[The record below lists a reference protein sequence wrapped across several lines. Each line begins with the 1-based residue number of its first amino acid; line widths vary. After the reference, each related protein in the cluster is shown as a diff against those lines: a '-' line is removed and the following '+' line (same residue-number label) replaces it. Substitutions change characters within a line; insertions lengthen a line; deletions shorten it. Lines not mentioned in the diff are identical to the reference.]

1 MSKKTTT
8 KSTPKPKVAKGKP
21 SAAVH
26 SPVRYSA
33 LPKLVVAAAKA
44 EVTPERIAA
53 KAFELYAAG
62 RDGGEVD
69 HWLAAEAELRQAA

>member
-8 KSTPKPKVAKGKP
+8 KSTPKPKVAKP
-21 SAAVH
+21 TTAAAVS

-33 LPKLVVAAAKA
+33 LPKLVAPAAKA
-44 EVTPERIAA
+44 EITAERIAA

-62 RDGGEVD
+62 RAGGEMD